1 MTKMVR
7 LGRWSPLANCTLI
20 ARRAVT
26 IVKQQ
31 GPASGTMVLTW
42 AFALERVTGIEP
54 ALSAWEAVPSGPVTW
69 PDLRRGVSAS
79 DRERPLVTGVNGPLM
94 ARQTEFRSALL
105 AAPWSSPVLLDSCC
119 LSGRGRCVKA
129 REATACG
136 LALTQRT
143 RPRQSGSEEDGT
155 ISRGSGA
162 VSSSSSTSPSPGSV
176 RGPRR
181 RLYESPSPTGDRSNV
196 WRGQRLLIRRSIEN
210 VRSVRWN
217 PNPHVSVLPGVRR
230 RRHSP
235 VSSAKSVRKP

>member
-1 MTKMVR
+1 MTRDPVLASRRPKVQHSET
-7 LGRWSPLANCTLI
+7 SP
-20 ARRAVT
+20 
-26 IVKQQ
+26 
-31 GPASGTMVLTW
+31 TW
-42 AFALERVTGIEP
+42 TFTLERVTGIEP

-79 DRERPLVTGVNGPLM
+79 DRERPFVTGVNGPLM
-94 ARQTEFRSALL
+94 ARRPAIRPALI
-105 AAPWSSPVLLDSCC
+105 AVPWSSPVLLDSYR

-162 VSSSSSTSPSPGSV
+162 VSSSSPTSPSPGSV

-181 RLYESPSPTGDRSNV
+181 RLHESPSQTGDRSNV
-196 WRGQRLLIRRSIEN
+196 WRGQRLLIRRSMESVLP
-210 VRSVRWN
+210 VRQN
-217 PNPHVSVLPGVRR
+217 PNPQVSVLPCVRHI
-230 RRHSP
+230 RHSP
-235 VSSAKSVRKP
+235 LLSGQSVRKL